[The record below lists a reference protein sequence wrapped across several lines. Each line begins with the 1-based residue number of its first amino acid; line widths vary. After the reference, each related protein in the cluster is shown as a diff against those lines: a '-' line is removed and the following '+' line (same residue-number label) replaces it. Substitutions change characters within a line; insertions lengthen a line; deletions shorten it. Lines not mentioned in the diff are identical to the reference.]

1 MRNFFRSSILILLVF
16 QPFLIL
22 AQGLV
27 SKRTTLYAV
36 IGTSGA
42 ELNQFNRMLSD
53 RGLSPLRNRYHTL
66 GLGYQN
72 RLNDFVFGAE
82 LYHNRGNQSDLDGYN
97 LGHRSSRFLLNV
109 GYAFTEESRFQLI
122 HYMSLGVGFL
132 NFQMLKATEA
142 QNLPDFLAN
151 PERGFIL
158 RENDIQRGTM
168 RYGDFLTEIG
178 FQLSYDFDLPR
189 RKEALAVIAKLG
201 YAFSPIEGKWTMS
214 GMSFQ
219 NAQSGA
225 FLRVGA
231 GLTIPDR
238 NFFYKD
244 ASMSFQLVS
253 GIHFT
258 KPNTFNSQLVEA
270 GLEPLEGM
278 PRNLGL
284 KITGENEKLLYGV
297 EVFNLA
303 MDGDANSLKSHSLN
317 SLRIYANGGWKLI
330 EYRNMAIHGMGGI
343 GYGNIRYTL
352 STDEKPDFPE
362 LFQQRDYD
370 GYLKNSGLMAKP
382 ELSFEYAYPIT
393 KRKLI
398 DLVFTTSVGYELALA
413 NYRLAELDMAGF
425 MTAPYVSFGFGIRP

>member
-82 LYHNRGNQSDLDGYN
+82 LYHNRSNQSDLDSYR

-132 NFQMLKATEA
+132 NFQMLKETEV
-142 QNLPDFLAN
+142 QNLPDFLTN

-178 FQLSYDFDLPR
+178 FQLSYDFDLPG

-238 NFFYKD
+238 NFFL
-244 ASMSFQLVS
+244 Q
-253 GIHFT
+253 GCQH
-258 KPNTFNSQLVEA
+258 
-270 GLEPLEGM
+270 
-278 PRNLGL
+278 
-284 KITGENEKLLYGV
+284 
-297 EVFNLA
+297 
-303 MDGDANSLKSHSLN
+303 
-317 SLRIYANGGWKLI
+317 
-330 EYRNMAIHGMGGI
+330 
-343 GYGNIRYTL
+343 
-352 STDEKPDFPE
+352 
-362 LFQQRDYD
+362 
-370 GYLKNSGLMAKP
+370 
-382 ELSFEYAYPIT
+382 ELS
-393 KRKLI
+393 
-398 DLVFTTSVGYELALA
+398 V
-413 NYRLAELDMAGF
+413 
-425 MTAPYVSFGFGIRP
+425 GIRDSFHQTQHF